1 MIEGENQDLNQD
13 EEQFDTKKFKE
24 YFDEAKYQLKF
35 WEGKKQTTIQD
46 LAKKLENAGMPTH
59 MICAEIIK
67 ELEGY
72 AAKRWI
78 ETVLDDKY
86 KRKYEK
92 PQVILTNGEKFE
104 EIKKRINGHIEDKNR
119 IEDNPSPQPKRS
131 YDEEVKSLW
140 QNRDGGND
148 QRNKSSIHY
157 TPNNSIPDD
166 LITKVEYDKK
176 VRDLQTVIEKLQ
188 DFRNKQYKNT
198 KEYQDQQQL
207 IEFQK
212 LRISELEEIE
222 TKTIQEFSFNSAS
235 NLATKTVNLTQRI
248 SEELTFAS
256 SKLAKFFIDARN
268 CKKRMLLKHDEHDIT
283 DWRVE

>member
-1 MIEGENQDLNQD
+1 MIVSN
-13 EEQFDTKKFKE
+13 EEEDQFDTNQFKE

-46 LAKKLENAGMPTH
+46 LAKKLEAAGMPTH
-59 MICAEIIK
+59 RICAEIIK

-92 PQVILTNGEKFE
+92 PEVILTNGQKYED
-104 EIKKRINGHIEDKNR
+104 IKKRINAHIEDKNR
-119 IEDNPSPQPKRS
+119 IEETPPQPKAS

-140 QNRDGGND
+140 QNRDGDNQSNND
-148 QRNKSSIHY
+148 SISY
-157 TPNNSIPDD
+157 LPNNPLSND

-176 VRDLQTVIEKLQ
+176 VKDLQAIIDKLQ
-188 DFRNKQYKNT
+188 DSRNKQYKT
-198 KEYQDQQQL
+198 TQEYQDQQQL

-222 TKTIQEFSFNSAS
+222 TKTIQEFSFNTAS
-235 NLATKTVNLTQRI
+235 NLATKTINLTQKV
-248 SEELTFAS
+248 SEELAFAS
-256 SKLAKFFIDARN
+256 NRLAKFFIDARN
-268 CKKRMLLKHDEHDIT
+268 CKKRMLLRHNEHDIT